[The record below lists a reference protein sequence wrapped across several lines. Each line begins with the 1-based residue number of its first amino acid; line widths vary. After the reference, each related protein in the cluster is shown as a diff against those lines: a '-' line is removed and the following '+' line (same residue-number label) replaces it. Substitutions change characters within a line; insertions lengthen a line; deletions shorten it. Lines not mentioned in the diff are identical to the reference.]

1 MGIAMWDRD
10 GAGDV
15 VEDEL
20 CVHNREGSIRT
31 SHLTLSAQ
39 RWWWKSGRQI
49 IIINTSYE
57 KLMLFVAMP
66 FFHLLLHFH
75 LVAHFNLQEHG
86 SSVHKHKPF
95 PPTSQFIVVVVDVV
109 VFFSTSCRKVPFSFF
124 SILLTESYLRLR
136 CAFNVSSSLFLI
148 KGFFSFVF
156 IAFWRIPIRLLLNK
170 KMLMGRVF
178 EKKLETFDANFKFI
192 EPKVRKIPL
201 TGRVTFHANLFR
213 INKYLDYLF

>member
-1 MGIAMWDRD
+1 MWDRD

-39 RWWWKSGRQI
+39 RWWWKSGRQ

-95 PPTSQFIVVVVDVV
+95 PPTSQFIVVVVVDVV

-170 KMLMGRVF
+170 KMLMVVW
-178 EKKLETFDANFKFI
+178 EKVGNFRCQF
-192 EPKVRKIPL
+192 
-201 TGRVTFHANLFR
+201 
-213 INKYLDYLF
+213 